1 MLQYGYLLPRQPLDY
16 NSVWDCTD
24 CDNSQ
29 PNEVIANKLAKFEE
43 QIEALEKAKVAEI
56 LTNLLMIAWPSESL
70 FYVLTV
76 RNIFCPPRLLNLNKT
91 EINKVNKLSG
101 QPAPVAL

>member
-29 PNEVIANKLAKFEE
+29 ANEVIANKLAKFEE
-43 QIEALEKAKVAEI
+43 QIEALEKDKVVEI
-56 LTNLLMIAWPSESL
+56 LDLLMTVWPGVSL
-70 FYVLTV
+70 CFM
-76 RNIFCPPRLLNLNKT
+76 FCWP
-91 EINKVNKLSG
+91 
-101 QPAPVAL
+101 